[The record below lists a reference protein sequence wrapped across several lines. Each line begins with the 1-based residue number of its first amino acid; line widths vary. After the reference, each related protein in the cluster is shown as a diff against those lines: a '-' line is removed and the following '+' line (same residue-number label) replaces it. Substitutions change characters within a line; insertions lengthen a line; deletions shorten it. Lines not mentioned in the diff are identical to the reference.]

1 MADWFT
7 HTLVGWI
14 TGKTTRQD
22 VALVV
27 IGSLLP
33 DLSKLDILLVILG
46 VQDTS
51 LFDPLH
57 TPIGAI
63 LIAALIALFF
73 LNIKKTLPILLL
85 GISTHFILDFFLVHT
100 HGGILLLFPFSWD
113 GWQISVYSSNDY
125 RVTIIAIIAALIIY
139 ILYRYHGRTKKT
151 HKPC

>member
-1 MADWFT
+1 MADWLT

-139 ILYRYHGRTKKT
+139 MLYRYHGRTNKA